1 MSSRNY
7 LTAVLLA
14 SALLSGCKNAEE
26 AVIGRID
33 SAEETM
39 PYESE
44 LLYFDPEDLDETVN
58 MNEATVIT
66 LNGKCA
72 ECYGEGVSVSGSEVT
87 LSRSGT
93 YVIAG
98 ELNDGSIIV
107 DTKDTDP
114 IRLIFNQAGVI
125 SSSGPAVDVRNASK
139 VILGAVTG
147 TDNTLQS
154 VSAEGIK
161 AEGDLVI
168 NGGGSLS
175 ISAEAGD
182 GIYGMGMVKIIN
194 TMLEIKSADDG
205 IEAGKLAAV
214 HDCILTIKS
223 NGTGIKTGIR
233 QDEEDENGQ
242 ILIEGGVI
250 TIDAENDCLVC
261 SGDIK
266 TEHAEL
272 NLTDGRRIGNETISL
287 PE

>member
-26 AVIGRID
+26 TVIARID

-44 LLYFDPEDLDETVN
+44 LLCFDPEDLDETVN

-66 LNGKCA
+66 LNGMRA
-72 ECYGEGVSVSGSEVT
+72 ECYGEGVSVSGNEVT

-261 SGDIK
+261 SGDII
-266 TEHAEL
+266 TEHVEL